1 MKRLDPKYDI
11 VMATEEDRDEILSL
25 YKAQIGRQ
33 FCPWNEEY
41 PSNESIDWDFSRDAL
56 FVLKMDGEIKAA
68 ISIEEDE
75 EVDRLS
81 CWDKNLDPAGEL
93 ARLAVLPN
101 EQNKGF
107 GRIMLKAGM
116 DELKKRGFKSIHLLV
131 NKYNTKAIS
140 CYSVFCFRVVG
151 ECYMY
156 EQDFLCYEKEL

>member
-1 MKRLDPKYDI
+1 MKRLDQKYDI

-41 PSNESIDWDFSRDAL
+41 PSNESIDGDFSRDAL

-81 CWDKNLDPAGEL
+81 CWDKNLAPAGEL